1 MAKRQKATPFDG
13 LGPHERKRIDS
24 AIRKVWYQSKP
35 RQTCVK
41 RCTDKEGF
49 TWCEKC
55 DTRTAK
61 IKIDHIIAC
70 GPVDSDGFIKRLFC
84 TSKGLQGLCGDCH
97 QLKTN
102 RENEEKCVSSDIGV
116 KRRRKTSFMDS

>member
-1 MAKRQKATPFDG
+1 MAKRQKAAPTDG
-13 LGPHERKRIDS
+13 FGPRERKKIDS
-24 AIRKVWYQSKP
+24 AIRQVWYRSKA

-55 DTRTAK
+55 DTKTAK
-61 IKIDHIIAC
+61 LKVDHIIPC

-84 TSKGLQGLCGDCH
+84 PSKGLQGLCGDCH

-102 RENEEKCVSSDIGV
+102 MENEEKRVTTDTGG
-116 KRRRKTSFMDS
+116 KRKRKPLFMDT